1 MRKHPL
7 RVLIATMVVAYGLLS
22 VTILMGKSPTLG
34 LDLQGG
40 ISVNLQP
47 VKNGKIDNGV
57 ASDQLDQAIGI
68 IRKRVDALGVS
79 EPEVSRQGNNI
90 LIQLPGAKNQ
100 QEVLQVLGK
109 TAELRFRPV
118 LNEVGKIPT
127 GAARTKAKAQV
138 ADLRKQLNLPAG
150 VTAAQVVADEQAK
163 QTAANPAAAPAT
175 TVPPTTAP
183 APTTARAPVTTAAP
197 GTTIDPT
204 AGSGSGTGGGRSP
217 KAADQAGST
226 TTTTPPSAGAA
237 TTAPAAASPATTAPT
252 TAPATAPTTTVP
264 PTPLN
269 QYGVNVYDK
278 NFAQLYQ
285 LESQLQAKTT
295 PSADDKAGVEVTL
308 ADKDGNLYQLG
319 PTLLTGR
326 AVQTAQASLG
336 QDGKWTVNPVF
347 RAGADGI
354 DKFNAVA
361 SKCFSGATECP
372 AAAGGKGRLAIVLD
386 SQVLSAPSINNASFT
401 RDQVQISGS
410 FTENEAKNL
419 AVALRFGSLPIEL
432 QPQQAETV
440 SATLGKDALQAGIV
454 AGLIGLVLVGAY
466 LIFYYRE
473 LGLATVG
480 SLSVSASMLW
490 VIMCWLNAT
499 VTLAGVVGIVVSIG
513 ISLDSSI
520 VFFETIKEDVRNG
533 AGLRPS
539 IDKSFSSAYATIVK
553 ADMSSLIG
561 AGVLYWLSVGPVRGF
576 AFYLGVATLLDLVSA
591 YFFLRPAV
599 VVLSRSK
606 QGEHPHRFG
615 IPVDD
620 LRDRAAGQS
629 LGTRTPVGVTTAAV
643 TAADG
648 A

>member
-7 RVLIATMVVAYGLLS
+7 RVMIATMVVAYGLLFA
-22 VTILMGKSPTLG
+22 TILSGRTPTLG

-47 VKNGKIDNGV
+47 VKDGKVTDNV

-100 QEVLQVLGK
+100 QEVLKVLGK

-118 LNEVGKIPT
+118 LQEVGKIPT
-127 GAARTKAKAQV
+127 GAARKKADEQA
-138 ADLRKQLNLPAG
+138 AALRSELKVPES
-150 VTAAQVVADEQAK
+150 VTAAQIVADEQAK
-163 QTAANPAAAPAT
+163 QSAANPAAAAPAAEPT
-175 TVPPTTAP
+175 TTAP
-183 APTTARAPVTTAAP
+183 AAPAAPATTAAP

-204 AGSGSGTGGGRSP
+204 AGTGGGRSASIRSQSGG
-217 KAADQAGST
+217 AAT
-226 TTTTPPSAGAA
+226 TTVPVDSA
-237 TTAPAAASPATTAPT
+237 TTAPA
-252 TAPATAPTTTVP
+252 APTTTVP

-269 QYGVNVYDK
+269 QFGVNVYDQK
-278 NFAQLYQ
+278 FSQLYQ
-285 LESQLQAKTT
+285 LESQLSAQTT
-295 PSADDKAGVEVTL
+295 PPGEDKAEAEVTL
-308 ADKDGNLYQLG
+308 VDKDGNLYKLG
-319 PTLLTGR
+319 PTLLTGT
-326 AVQTAQASLG
+326 AVQTAQANLG
-336 QDGKWTVNPVF
+336 QNGQWTVNPVF
-347 RAGADGI
+347 KSGADGI

-361 SKCFSGATECP
+361 AKCFSGAPECP

-386 SQVLSAPSINNASFT
+386 SEVLSAPSINEANFN
-401 RDQVQISGS
+401 RDQIQISGS
-410 FTENEAKNL
+410 FTEDEAKNL

-440 SATLGKDALQAGIV
+440 SATLGKGALQAGLI
-454 AGLIGLVLVGAY
+454 AGGIGLILVCAY
-466 LIFYYRE
+466 LILYYRE
-473 LGLATVG
+473 LGLVTVG
-480 SLSVSASMLW
+480 SLSISASLLW
-490 VIMCWLNAT
+490 VIMCWINAT

-533 AGLRPS
+533 AGLRS
-539 IDKSFSSAYATIVK
+539 SVDRSFSSAYATIVK

-576 AFYLGVATLLDLVSA
+576 AFYLGVATLLDLFSA
-591 YFFLRPAV
+591 YFFLRPGT
-599 VVLSRSK
+599 VVLSRSS
-606 QGEHPHRFG
+606 QGEHPNRFG

-620 LRDRAAGQS
+620 LADGSPGRGAQV
-629 LGTRTPVGVTTAAV
+629 PVGAAV
-643 TAADG
+643 RSATPAGEG